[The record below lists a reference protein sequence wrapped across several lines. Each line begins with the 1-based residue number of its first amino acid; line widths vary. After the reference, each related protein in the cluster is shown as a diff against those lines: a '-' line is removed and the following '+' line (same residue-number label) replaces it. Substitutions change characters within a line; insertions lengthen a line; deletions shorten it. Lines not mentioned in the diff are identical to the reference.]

1 MMKIKV
7 IETEEEYRRALK
19 EIDQLIHAEPGSPE
33 ANQLEVLF
41 VLIEKYEEEHYPID
55 MPDLITA
62 IKFRMEQQGLL
73 QKDLIPYLGSQSR
86 VSDIL
91 NGKRELSKEMIRKL
105 HKGLDIPYEVLMQ
118 TPDAEY
124 EEKKYDVEDFPFNE
138 MVHQGYFPNYK
149 NVRGAK
155 RVGERL
161 LDDLFSVFKTEIPAQ
176 VFCRHGQ
183 KEVNE
188 NALFAWQ
195 AFVLHAIQD
204 EPLPAYQNKQ
214 LNQSFLNQLLDFSAY
229 EKGVLLVKEHLNKI
243 GIHFKIAEHLQ
254 KTYLDGA
261 SFISPD
267 GAPVVGL
274 TLRYDRIDNFWFT
287 LFHELAHVKL
297 HLSQDPSRAFFD
309 ETIRDSRENC
319 DPHEVEANQFAWKK
333 MIPETYWKEKI
344 LPELSA
350 LSRND
355 ILDFAEE
362 LKISPAII
370 AGRIRYQSGNY
381 TLFSDLIGTGKV
393 RQYFAQVTAAA

>member
-55 MPDLITA
+55 MPDPITA

-73 QKDLIPYLGSQSR
+73 QKDLIQYLGSQSR

-105 HKGLDIPYEVLMQ
+105 HKGLGIPYEVLMQ

-124 EEKKYDVEDFPFNE
+124 EEKKFYVEDFPFNE

-149 NVRGAK
+149 NVRRAK
-155 RVGERL
+155 RLGERL

-176 VFCRHGQ
+176 VFCRHGE
-183 KEVNE
+183 KEVDE
-188 NALFAWQ
+188 NALLAWQ
-195 AFVLHAIQD
+195 AHVLKLIQGD
-204 EPLPAYQNKQ
+204 Q
-214 LNQSFLNQLLDFSAY
+214 LLGYKHEQLDDRFLNQLLDFSAY

-243 GIHFKIAEHLQ
+243 GIHFKIADHLP

-274 TLRYDRIDNFWFT
+274 TLRYDRMDNFWFT

-333 MIPETYWKEKI
+333 MILETYWEEKI
-344 LPELSA
+344 LPELYA
-350 LSRND
+350 ISRND
-355 ILDFAEE
+355 ILGFAEE

-370 AGRIRYQSGNY
+370 AGRIRHQLNDYA
-381 TLFSDLIGTGKV
+381 LFSDLIGTGKV
-393 RQYFAQVTAAA
+393 RQYFAQVTAAV

>member
-7 IETEEEYRRALK
+7 IETEEEYRKALK

-33 ANQLEVLF
+33 ANMLEVLF
-41 VLIEKYEEEHYPID
+41 VLIEKYEEENYPID
-55 MPDLITA
+55 MPDPITA
-62 IKFRMEQQGLL
+62 IKFRMEQEGLM
-73 QKDLIPYLGSQSR
+73 QKDLVPYLGSQSR

-91 NGKRELSKEMIRKL
+91 NGKRELSKDMIRRL

-118 TPDAEY
+118 TPDAEF
-124 EEKKYDVEDFPFNE
+124 EEKSFDIDDFPFNE
-138 MVHQGYFPNYK
+138 MVHLGYFPNYK
-149 NVRGAK
+149 DVRAAK

-161 LDDLFSVFKTEIPAQ
+161 LDDFFAVFQGKMPAP
-176 VFCRHGQ
+176 VYCRHGL
-183 KEVNE
+183 KEADP
-188 NALFAWQ
+188 NALIAWQ

-204 EPLPAYQNKQ
+204 EVLPAYENKQ
-214 LNQSFLNQLLDFSAY
+214 LNQSFLNQLLGFSAY

-243 GIHFKIAEHLQ
+243 GIHFKIAEHLD

-267 GAPVVGL
+267 GTPVVGL
-274 TLRYDRIDNFWFT
+274 TLRYDRMDNFWFT

-319 DPHEVEANQFAWKK
+319 DPHEVEANQFAWEK

-344 LPELSA
+344 FPEISA
-350 LSRND
+350 ISRKD
-355 ILDFAEE
+355 ILGFSEE

-370 AGRIRYQSGNY
+370 AGRIRYQLGDY
-381 TLFSDLIGTGKV
+381 ALFSDLIGTGKV